1 MKTLDRKLIR
11 EVIHLR
17 GQVVAITLVVAC
29 GVASFVAMRSTYNSL
44 LTSQHS
50 YYETYRFAEV
60 FAQLKRAPDSIATS
74 ISEIPGVGTVEF
86 RVVADVTLDVPGLNE
101 PAKGR
106 IISIP
111 EQRRPMLN
119 ELYLRDGRY
128 VEPGRR
134 DEVLISGAFATAN
147 SLKPGSTLS
156 AVINGKW
163 QRLQIVGI
171 ALSPEYVY
179 EI

>member
-11 EVIHLR
+11 DVIHLR
-17 GQVVAITLVVAC
+17 GQVVAITLVAAC

-44 LTSQHS
+44 LTSQQS

-60 FAQLKRAPDSIATS
+60 FAQLKRAPDSIATRFN
-74 ISEIPGVGTVEF
+74 EIPGVGTAEF

-111 EQRRPMLN
+111 EQRRPMLK
-119 ELYLRDGRY
+119 ELYLRDG
-128 VEPGRR
+128 
-134 DEVLISGAFATAN
+134 
-147 SLKPGSTLS
+147 
-156 AVINGKW
+156 
-163 QRLQIVGI
+163 
-171 ALSPEYVY
+171 
-179 EI
+179 